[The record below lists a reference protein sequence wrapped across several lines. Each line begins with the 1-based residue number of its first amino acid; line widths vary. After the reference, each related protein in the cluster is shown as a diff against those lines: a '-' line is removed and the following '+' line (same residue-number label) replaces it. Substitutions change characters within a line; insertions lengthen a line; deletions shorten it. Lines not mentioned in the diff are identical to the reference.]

1 MRLFA
6 LVDCNNFYAS
16 CEKLFDPRLAG
27 VPVVVLSNNDGCV
40 VARSAEAKAL
50 GIAMGAPWFKIR
62 AEAERAGVHALSS
75 NYALYADLSN
85 RVVEI
90 LRRFSPN
97 VEVYSID
104 ESFLDFS
111 GFDLLTDPERFGAE
125 VRSRVAEWLGL
136 AVCVGF
142 GPTKTLAKLANF
154 CAKKGLAGAEGV
166 CVIREP
172 LSPEADDLLERIPVD
187 EVWGVGRKLAPRL
200 AEMGIG
206 TVRALRDADPALIR
220 SRFSVVLER
229 TARELSGTS
238 CLALEEVLPD
248 KRQIAVTRSFG
259 SRVHEI
265 GALTD
270 AVAHHASRAAEKLR
284 AQGSVAALMTVFAR
298 TSPFSERDPW
308 YSGSIAVPFAEHTAD
323 ERRIVG
329 LAARS
334 VRRIYRPG
342 FAYAKAGIIL
352 SEIVPAAL
360 APRDLFSDDAALEK
374 SESLMRTMDAINA
387 RFGRGA
393 LRSAV
398 LRPARGPWVMSRGS
412 LSPAYTT
419 NWEELPV
426 ALAR

>member
-16 CEKLFDPRLAG
+16 CEKLFDPRLGGA
-27 VPVVVLSNNDGCV
+27 PVVVLSNNDGCV

-62 AEAERAGVHALSS
+62 AEAERAGVRALSS

-90 LRRFSPN
+90 LRGFAPS

-111 GFDLLTDPERFGAE
+111 GFELLTEPEAFGAE

-154 CAKKGLAGAEGV
+154 CAKKGLAGSDGV

-172 LSPEADDLLERIPVD
+172 LSPESGELLGRILVN
-187 EVWGVGRKLAPRL
+187 EVWGVGRRIAPRL
-200 AEMGIG
+200 AELG
-206 TVRALRDADPALIR
+206 VRSAKDLRDADPALIR

-229 TARELSGTS
+229 TARELAGTS

-259 SRVHEI
+259 SRVYEI

-284 AQGSVAALMTVFAR
+284 AQGSVAALITIFAR
-298 TSPFSERDPW
+298 TSPFSDTEPW
-308 YSGSIAVPFAEHTAD
+308 YSGSVALPLGEHSSD

-329 LAARS
+329 VAARG

-342 FAYAKAGIIL
+342 FAYAKAGVLL
-352 SEIVPAAL
+352 SEIVPAEM
-360 APRDLFSDDAALEK
+360 APRDLFTDDEARERSDR
-374 SESLMRTMDAINA
+374 LMSAMDAINA
-387 RFGRGA
+387 KFGRGT
-393 LRSAV
+393 LHSAAV
-398 LRPARGPWVMSRGS
+398 RAARGPWVMSRGS

-426 ALAR
+426 ALAT